1 MGVGDLGTSLT
12 NLFTFTADILPF
24 SLERD
29 IKPEQNDS
37 VDTDQEVYNAENIS
51 VNKLL
56 KLFFFCFVPTVL
68 SCHSLGT
75 RCRCNFCLFVFFCI
89 KGADPVS
96 KSWSEIFIMFGGHK
110 VLYIYITVSTADT

>member
-1 MGVGDLGTSLT
+1 MVTRTHPVFGDLGTSVT

-29 IKPEQNDS
+29 IKPKQNDS

-56 KLFFFCFVPTVL
+56 KLFFFAL
-68 SCHSLGT
+68 SL
-75 RCRCNFCLFVFFCI
+75 LFSR
-89 KGADPVS
+89 A
-96 KSWSEIFIMFGGHK
+96 
-110 VLYIYITVSTADT
+110 TA